1 MKWYKVGSVGEVL
14 PPISKVSVGGKK
26 LCIVNYEG
34 KLFALSA
41 RCPHAGADLSEGWCE
56 NGKLICP
63 FHRYA
68 YDLETGRG
76 NTGQNDFVP
85 TYKVEIRNNE
95 VYVGI
100 PSFWDSLKGT

>member
-1 MKWYKVGSVGEVL
+1 MKWYQVSTDIGALPSV
-14 PPISKVSVGGKK
+14 SKISVGGKK
-26 LCIVNYEG
+26 LCIVNYNGEV
-34 KLFALSA
+34 FALSA
-41 RCPHAGADLSEGWCE
+41 KCPHAGADLSEGWCE
-56 NGKLICP
+56 NRKLICP

-76 NTGQNDFVP
+76 SAGQNDFVP

-100 PSFWDSLKGT
+100 PSFWDLLKGI